1 VTKKPDIVGGPPTSP
16 ARHPVL
22 WGVVAGGLLVTM
34 AVAVLTPLEPAQPPA
49 PRAAALPAL
58 STAPARWDPE
68 PTLAATMPDDPA
80 PPATT
85 QAAPIGSPAA
95 VDPQEEQTLYLTIVG
110 DRVYRVM
117 GPVSGR
123 PPRVEEMM
131 TSADGQSR
139 TAAATTGVVADLPG
153 AGFVIA
159 DSEPP
164 APVLGPEER
173 PMGPA
178 PQECPRTLP
187 PGTDQAT
194 VDGLRR
200 QSGCRY
206 LSSCTADTNECTF
219 FYQGR
224 G

>member
-1 VTKKPDIVGGPPTSP
+1 VN
-16 ARHPVL
+16 R
-22 WGVVAGGLLVTM
+22 
-34 AVAVLTPLEPAQPPA
+34 
-49 PRAAALPAL
+49 
-58 STAPARWDPE
+58 
-68 PTLAATMPDDPA
+68 
-80 PPATT
+80 PPAT
-85 QAAPIGSPAA
+85 

-110 DRVYRVM
+110 DKVYRVM

-123 PPRVEEMM
+123 PPRVDQL
-131 TSADGQSR
+131 TTAVDGRSR
-139 TAAATTGVVADLPG
+139 IVANNGGVVPDRPG

-173 PMGPA
+173 PLGPA

-194 VDGLRR
+194 VDVLRR

>member
-1 VTKKPDIVGGPPTSP
+1 MVAAEVP
-16 ARHPVL
+16 AV
-22 WGVVAGGLLVTM
+22 
-34 AVAVLTPLEPAQPPA
+34 PA
-49 PRAAALPAL
+49 PGEA
-58 STAPARWDPE
+58 D
-68 PTLAATMPDDPA
+68 
-80 PPATT
+80 
-85 QAAPIGSPAA
+85 
-95 VDPQEEQTLYLTIVG
+95 EEQTLYLTIVG
-110 DRVYRVM
+110 DKVYRVM

-123 PPRVEEMM
+123 PPRFEQLPGLGN
-131 TSADGQSR
+131 SQRSGSGDAADPVPAR
-139 TAAATTGVVADLPG
+139 PG

-159 DSEPP
+159 DSEPA
-164 APVLGPEER
+164 APPLGPDER
-173 PMGPA
+173 PLGPA

-219 FYQGR
+219 YYQGR

>member
-1 VTKKPDIVGGPPTSP
+1 MAARPGPPDAP
-16 ARHPVL
+16 AVPS
-22 WGVVAGGLLVTM
+22 
-34 AVAVLTPLEPAQPPA
+34 VAVPA
-49 PRAAALPAL
+49 PADA
-58 STAPARWDPE
+58 D
-68 PTLAATMPDDPA
+68 
-80 PPATT
+80 
-85 QAAPIGSPAA
+85 
-95 VDPQEEQTLYLTIVG
+95 EEQTLYLTIVG
-110 DRVYRVM
+110 DQVYRVM

-123 PPRVEEMM
+123 PPRIDELPGLANRQGRSQPVPGK
-131 TSADGQSR
+131 DVPVQ
-139 TAAATTGVVADLPG
+139 PG

-159 DSEPP
+159 DFEQ
-164 APVLGPEER
+164 PVPLGPDER
-173 PMGPA
+173 PLGPA

-219 FYQGR
+219 YYQGR

>member
-1 VTKKPDIVGGPPTSP
+1 MVLIVLALREPGEPPVP
-16 ARHPVL
+16 QA
-22 WGVVAGGLLVTM
+22 A
-34 AVAVLTPLEPAQPPA
+34 APPA
-49 PRAAALPAL
+49 PSAMPAPSAAEPPPSVAPSADRGPPAADQAAAI
-58 STAPARWDPE
+58 S
-68 PTLAATMPDDPA
+68 
-80 PPATT
+80 
-85 QAAPIGSPAA
+85 SPAA
-95 VDPQEEQTLYLTIVG
+95 LDPQEEQTLYLTIVG
-110 DRVYRVM
+110 DKVYRVM

-123 PPRVEEMM
+123 PPRIDQLTAPVQGQNRPAA
-131 TSADGQSR
+131 SPGVAADR
-139 TAAATTGVVADLPG
+139 PG

-159 DSEPP
+159 DAEPP
-164 APVLGPEER
+164 PPVLGPDER